1 MRVNDSTWKLK
12 KKKALGGA
20 RTHLCCVR
28 ALSSTNLLS
37 IQFHA
42 GLEKLYNFITVIMC
56 HLLLFILSWF
66 LLLYFHSR
74 FHYCNT
80 IAILDPLVSSPLS
93 ANYCSNSFKQIKHC
107 TQWKWVCICI
117 LGKVLT
123 EVAGEGGIDWAP
135 QKFLS
140 SQQFRHLMRCSRHE
154 YCNLT
159 KFHQNWIKNKNFLF
173 LGHFL

>member
-1 MRVNDSTWKLK
+1 
-12 KKKALGGA
+12 
-20 RTHLCCVR
+20 
-28 ALSSTNLLS
+28 
-37 IQFHA
+37 
-42 GLEKLYNFITVIMC
+42 MC
-56 HLLLFILSWF
+56 YLLLFILSCF
-66 LLLYFHSR
+66 LLLYLHSR

-107 TQWKWVCICI
+107 TQWKWVCIYI

-135 QKFLS
+135 QIFLS

-159 KFHQNWIKNKNFLF
+159 KFHQNRIKNKKFILIAHFFVNKQLMLDFNFLKK
-173 LGHFL
+173 H